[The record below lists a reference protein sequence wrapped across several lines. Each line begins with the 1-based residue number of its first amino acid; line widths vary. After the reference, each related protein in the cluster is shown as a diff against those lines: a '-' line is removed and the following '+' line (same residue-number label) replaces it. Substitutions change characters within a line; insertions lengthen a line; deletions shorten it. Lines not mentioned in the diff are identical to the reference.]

1 MKLKN
6 IFLSFA
12 FAFCAL
18 AAVPAHATWSVAV
31 DGGSGTAKITDG
43 NWTLVLYYNNNNV
56 TQARVKYSAHAGG
69 TGVLDLTTVNADLEA
84 AGSSFR
90 ITEVDYQG
98 FNSKSVLTEVY
109 LPDYITKLG
118 ERSFMYCSN
127 LTKVC
132 LSSAAVFVSSHTFSC
147 CPNLET
153 VYYNGVEPETGTVRI
168 PASVTDI
175 KNNVF
180 EHGSGY
186 NNGNTNRKIKR
197 IYAPG
202 ITEIKGTAF
211 QSCAAL
217 EYVYAPNATKIG
229 ANAFQHCVALD
240 TVVISSNLNFVGAV
254 AFDNT
259 GLKTLY
265 PEGTQNPE
273 EGTVLMPTTLT
284 TMDNYGHFMNGNYF
298 ARFTK
303 FIARGMTDVP
313 NRAFQNCSQLVSVE
327 FSPSLT
333 ALRTNG
339 TSSDNSVFYNCTS
352 LKSITPSTWGANF
365 VIGPGTFR
373 SCSSLTNYLDL
384 SRTGIDTIPSMWAA
398 YTALEGVTFPASLT
412 TFSGDQHFRE
422 MQKGAKFRFLGDRP
436 TSTATADKS
445 SFYTKNKN
453 NTSQRHV
460 FIVDAATYP
469 AWTNGTDFVAM
480 ADINSN
486 SDTSG
491 AFSTSSADF
500 PTPDYPAETLGA
512 TIWGSGNGR
521 YNWVVQYVDHTKAD
535 VTWMNGEASFATTQ
549 VELGHTP
556 TAPAGTPAKAS
567 TDEFEYTFIGWNTN
581 PSATTAIDLST
592 VIVTGETTLYAI
604 YSSSTRTYTI
614 TWQMDDL
621 TAIDTTS
628 VAYGIVPTHAD
639 PSKPSDASY
648 SYTFSGWST
657 NGTDVI
663 VSLPAVT
670 GAATY
675 IAVFAQHDLSST
687 VTVSWF
693 NEDGTTP
700 LDPAETTVKKGDR
713 PTHAEPT
720 KTPTI
725 DTAYTFAGW
734 VELGSDG
741 SVTNATADLPT
752 ASADVAYK
760 ATYSS
765 AVRQYTV
772 VFADW
777 DGSVISSAAYDYN
790 TPAASVVVPSE
801 TPTRPATAEYSY
813 AFAGWDAVIAD
824 VTADATY
831 TATYDATP
839 VAYTATFVNGQTG
852 ETISTA
858 DFAYGTAVTAPEPP
872 EVEGYTFDSW
882 SPAISV
888 MPAAN
893 TTYTAAYTLNNY
905 TIKWMNANGV
915 QINTTKVDHGT
926 TPTHAAAEMSATS
939 KESYTFAGWDPA
951 IEPAVSNTTYT
962 AVYTRTILSPMVLAL
977 RASTYD
983 HETGAITV
991 AATVLNP
998 GVGGEITGTITTVP
1012 ATAGDTVEVE
1022 GGTNVTAT
1030 ITQPS
1035 FGKGYEWV
1043 LSVTQ
1048 SASGVDETVTLKG
1061 RTWARRHR
1069 DWFAEGDVMWT
1080 DGGYAPGSASAAS
1093 QQVRVN
1099 GTLTF
1104 SGNRLPN
1111 SLPEASGARLGIAA
1125 YQKNAGTPAAWYAW
1139 NGAEW
1144 VALSGAS
1151 PSRGATVEL
1160 LGVVDFARKVNHQQS
1175 PAVAWYADG
1184 VQLFASDGEWE
1195 VGLSG
1200 GTRLSSFAYTGDD
1213 NDVVGFSADYDMP
1226 AFASTVFFV
1235 Q

>member
-6 IFLSFA
+6 IFLSLA
-12 FAFCAL
+12 LAFCSL
-18 AAVPAHATWSVAV
+18 AAVPARAAWSVAV

-43 NWTLVLYYNNNNV
+43 NWTLVLYYSNA
-56 TQARVKYSAHAGG
+56 TQARVKQTATTSTGG
-69 TGVLDLTTVNADLEA
+69 SGVLDLTTVNADLQDV
-84 AGSSFR
+84 GSSFR
-90 ITEVDYQG
+90 ITEVDYRG
-98 FNSKSVLTEVY
+98 FYENKAITEVY

-118 ERSFMYCSN
+118 QQSFMYCSN

-132 LSSAAVFVSSHTFSC
+132 LSSAAVFVNSHMFAC

-153 VYYNGVEPETGTVRI
+153 VYYNGVAAETGTVRI

-197 IYAPG
+197 FYAPG

-217 EYVYAPNATKIG
+217 EYVYAPSAAKIG
-229 ANAFQHCVALD
+229 ANAFQHCVALE
-240 TVVISSNLNFVGAV
+240 TVVISPNLDFVGAV

-265 PEGTQNPE
+265 PDGTQNPE

-284 TMDNYGHFMNGNYF
+284 TMDNNGHFMNGNHF

-327 FSPSLT
+327 FSPSLM
-333 ALRTNG
+333 ALRTNA
-339 TSSDNSVFYNCTS
+339 SNSDQSPFYNCSS
-352 LKSITPSTWGANF
+352 LVSISPSTWGTMT
-365 VIGPGTFR
+365 IGAGTFR
-373 SCSSLTNYLDL
+373 SCSSLANYLDMKN
-384 SRTGIDTIPSMWAA
+384 TGITEIPSMFAA

-412 TFSGDQHFRE
+412 EFTGDQHFRE

-436 TSTATADKS
+436 ASTATADKS

-469 AWTNGTDFVAM
+469 AWTNGADFVAM

-500 PTPDYPAETLGA
+500 PTPDYPEETLGA

-521 YNWVVQYVDHTKAD
+521 YNWVVQYVDHTKAT
-535 VTWMNGEASFATTQ
+535 VTWMNGEATFATTQ

-556 TAPAGTPAKAS
+556 TAPAGTPATAS
-567 TDEFEYTFIGWNTN
+567 TDALEYTFIGWNTD
-581 PSATTAIDLST
+581 PAATTALDLST
-592 VIVTGETTLYAI
+592 VVITGDRTLYAI
-604 YSSSTRTYTI
+604 YSSSARAYTI
-614 TWQMDDL
+614 TWQMDAG
-621 TAIDTTS
+621 TTIDTTS
-628 VAYGIVPTHAD
+628 VGYGVVPTHAD

-657 NGTDVI
+657 NGTDVLG
-663 VSLPAVT
+663 SLPAVS

-675 IAVFAQHDLSST
+675 IAVFAQHDLSTT
-687 VTVSWF
+687 VTVSWYD
-693 NEDGTTP
+693 EDGTTS
-700 LDPAETTVKKGDR
+700 LDPAQTTVEKGVR
-713 PTHAEPT
+713 PTHVEPT

-734 VELGSDG
+734 VEVGSDG
-741 SVTNATADLPT
+741 SVTNATANLPL

-765 AVRQYTV
+765 AVRQYMVT
-772 VFADW
+772 FANW
-777 DGSVISSAAYDYN
+777 DGTEISSAAYDYN
-790 TPAASVVVPSE
+790 TPAASVVEPSE
-801 TPTRPATAEYSY
+801 TPSRPATAEYSY

-831 TATYDATP
+831 TATYDVTP
-839 VAYTATFVNGQTG
+839 VVYTATFVNGQTS

-858 DFAYGTAVTAPEPP
+858 GFAYGSAVTAPEPP

-882 SPAISV
+882 VPAVNV
-888 MPAAN
+888 MPASN
-893 TTYTAAYTLNNY
+893 TTYTATYTLNNY
-905 TIKWMNANGV
+905 TITWMNANGAR
-915 QINTTKVDHGT
+915 IDTTKVDHGT
-926 TPTHAAAEMSATS
+926 TPTHAAAAMSAS
-939 KESYTFAGWDPA
+939 DKESYAFAGWDPV

-962 AVYTRTILSPMVLAL
+962 AVYTRTVLTPMKLAL
-977 RASTYD
+977 RSMGYD
-983 HETGAITV
+983 KDS
-991 AATVLNP
+991 
-998 GVGGEITGTITTVP
+998 GEITIAASVVNGESSAVTEAGVASVP
-1012 ATAGDTVEVE
+1012 LSTGETSVTDSTNIVATLSGLND
-1022 GGTNVTAT
+1022 
-1030 ITQPS
+1030 
-1035 FGKGYEWV
+1035 GKGYEWTV
-1043 LSVTQ
+1043 SATQTIYGVTEV
-1048 SASGVDETVTLKG
+1048 AEIYG
-1061 RTWARRHR
+1061 RTWARREK
-1069 DWFAEGDVMWT
+1069 DWFVSESVSWIEGA
-1080 DGGYAPGSASAAS
+1080 YAPDSASPAG
-1093 QQVRVN
+1093 QQVRLDA
-1099 GTLTF
+1099 TATF
-1104 SGNRLPN
+1104 PAILPRA
-1111 SLPEASGARLGIAA
+1111 LPDAAATQGVVVGIAA
-1125 YQKNAGTPAAWYAW
+1125 YQPNAGVAAAYYCW
-1139 NGAEW
+1139 NGSEW
-1144 VALSGAS
+1144 VKLVGAS
-1151 PSRGATVEL
+1151 PVGGVAVRIF
-1160 LGVVDFARKVNHQQS
+1160 GVVDFARKNG

-1184 VQLFASDGEWE
+1184 FQLTTESGEWE
-1195 VGLSG
+1195 VPLAG
-1200 GTRLSSFAYTGDD
+1200 GVNLESFKRVGDMTLD
-1213 NDVVGFSADYDMP
+1213 SLAGDYD
-1226 AFASTVFFV
+1226 VGGQGFFLIV
-1235 Q
+1235 R